1 MVERQSPQNPENPS
15 KMLKPHSVI
24 TRFEQRQDGSVS
36 PEGDGFLFQRSKG
49 QNAPLGT

>member
-24 TRFEQRQDGSVS
+24 TRFKQHWDGSKS
-36 PEGDGFLFQRSKG
+36 PEGDDFLLQRSRG
-49 QNAPLGT
+49 QKAPMGT